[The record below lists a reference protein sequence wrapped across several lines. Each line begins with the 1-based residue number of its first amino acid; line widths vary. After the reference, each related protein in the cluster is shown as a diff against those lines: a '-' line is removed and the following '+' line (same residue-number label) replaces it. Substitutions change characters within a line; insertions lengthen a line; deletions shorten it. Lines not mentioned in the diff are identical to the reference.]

1 MMVLR
6 CRFSAV
12 RKLLRKFAYFF
23 ACYGFGAIG
32 SVQRWVRSE
41 AELLDYVDCDKGEM
55 RGSFHRATDD
65 ETVCCFGRDG
75 FWESLI

>member
-23 ACYGFGAIG
+23 AGYGFGAIG

-41 AELLDYVDCDKGEM
+41 AEL
-55 RGSFHRATDD
+55 
-65 ETVCCFGRDG
+65 FGLLRQG
-75 FWESLI
+75 RNAGISPPRNRR

>member
-23 ACYGFGAIG
+23 AGYGFGAIG

-41 AELLDYVDCDKGEM
+41 AELFGL
-55 RGSFHRATDD
+55 HR
-65 ETVCCFGRDG
+65 VRQGRNAG
-75 FWESLI
+75 IFPPRNRR